1 MSVTVQTLNQP
12 LNFKL
17 SGPRVGDFAPVLDM
31 LLQPSP
37 RGMPALEV
45 SAASLDALLDAI
57 DALAGRLDDPD
68 RIAAIRLDE
77 TAFCAELDAAARP
90 VDPRRLQ

>member
-1 MSVTVQTLNQP
+1 MSVTVRTLNQTLNVKQ
-12 LNFKL
+12 F
-17 SGPRVGDFAPVLDM
+17 GPRVGDFAPVLDM

-37 RGMPALEV
+37 LEMLALEV

-68 RIAAIRLDE
+68 RIAAIRLNE
-77 TAFCAELDAAARP
+77 TAFCAELDAAERQ